1 MKSIVGLLALVFIAG
16 VLFVILVEFKACQA
30 IF

>member
-1 MKSIVGLLALVFIAG
+1 MRAILGLLALVFVAG
-16 VLFVILVEFKACQA
+16 ALFVILIEFKACQA